1 MYNLPGDFLMTYDSD
16 LSEHSDS
23 SDFDGTSNSTLQQR
37 KKQKV
42 YWKSFRPKSK
52 RDANTPTCSSS
63 YTVTQN
69 SSREIWETQTISQNG
84 GTLGVKVRKT
94 YKNKTCKTLDGG
106 DQIETVKS
114 KRASTRRKV
123 MPCLSCMFGRSSN
136 NVKQMSIIKE
146 NPTEN
151 VNIDTGCQATNVNGE
166 HKIRKFN
173 RSQQLYAVQPVY
185 AVEGNV
191 HAKSSPLQHTKI
203 VREPLLNR
211 KTVRNEKS
219 NAWCFTSSSDDN
231 EYRFVQREIYK
242 KHVEKPSKNRH
253 KMNTDVREEYHTQKE
268 SKGHKNAEQQC
279 STNVN
284 RNYEVYTYPC
294 LNRSNTGGAYTA
306 TGPNC
311 PKNELPDTCSG
322 FWEYFF
328 TKLNSQ
334 QNQNQNQSNTNARPC
349 KCRTESS
356 SNVCKPC
363 DKSLCTRDLSQ
374 GSQTGVNKKP
384 TCDCSTTFSRNA
396 SMHASE
402 APPSRVEPRDTS
414 QEGPR
419 SKLKR
424 EKVYCKCYPEK
435 KKPQYTSSKE
445 AGPENYTSA
454 PTHASTNADNE
465 GTRPCQ
471 LSHTDITESLSQK
484 YNGEILCI
492 HNPPCVLINGCL
504 NLPPAK
510 EEVTMDTW
518 RTSTPQTYKFCS
530 SPRSTYFQKQPSTQF
545 RVQTCQQNP
554 YLIRDSGCQY
564 SSSIIG
570 IQSSNKWKSNEGFQ
584 YQNSSIVKPASVIDG
599 SCQYRPSPYELQN
612 QKTAVN
618 DVNDENFRKYRISSN
633 EIQKLKA
640 VNESCQYWLSPTEME
655 KGQNDNIEGCFYCR
669 ETPTDVKK
677 LITHSKEKL
686 KPAGIDFR
694 VPKPRKEKIIQ
705 CVCNHNPPCEVVRTC
720 CKAKFDPKIQNSCVH
735 VPMCEKVPLCVLE
748 LKNQNEAFQSCQH
761 RPKCVEVPICTRNY
775 IVLTAR
781 EEVATQSQ
789 SKCKMV
795 CRHEPPCVMIQSCL
809 ARVCDSC
816 IPCDAIPDCV
826 HHPKCEMIP
835 ACCRKSAKEMVSVHT
850 QYPNQ
855 CSLV

>member
-23 SDFDGTSNSTLQQR
+23 SDFDGSNSTINQR
-37 KKQKV
+37 KKQKT
-42 YWKSFRPKSK
+42 YWKNFRPKSK
-52 RDANTPTCSSS
+52 KDTNTPTCSSS

-69 SSREIWETQTISQNG
+69 SSREIWETQTFSQNG
-84 GTLGVKVRKT
+84 GTVGVKVRKT

-106 DQIETVKS
+106 DQVETIKS

-123 MPCLSCMFGRSSN
+123 IPCLSCMFGRSSN
-136 NVKQMSIIKE
+136 NVKQMSIIRE

-185 AVEGNV
+185 AVEGNA
-191 HAKSSPLQHTKI
+191 HAESSPFQQTKI
-203 VREPLLNR
+203 VNKPLASR

-219 NAWCFTSSSDDN
+219 NAWCFTSSSEDN
-231 EYRFVQREIYK
+231 EYRFVQRETYK
-242 KHVEKPSKNRH
+242 KQVEKPSKNRQ
-253 KMNTDVREEYHTQKE
+253 KINTDVKQEYNRETEGPKRQ
-268 SKGHKNAEQQC
+268 KNAEQQY
-279 STNVN
+279 STKVN

-294 LNRSNTGGAYTA
+294 LNRSNTGSAYAGTN
-306 TGPNC
+306 TTC
-311 PKNELPDTCSG
+311 PKNELPITCSG

-334 QNQNQNQSNTNARPC
+334 QSQNQSNTASRPC

-363 DKSLCTRDLSQ
+363 DKSLCTGDLSQ
-374 GSQTGVNKKP
+374 SSQTGANKKG
-384 TCDCSTTFSRNA
+384 TCDCSTAFSRSA
-396 SMHASE
+396 SMQ
-402 APPSRVEPRDTS
+402 APPNEIPCKAEPKNTQDP
-414 QEGPR
+414 PR
-419 SKLKR
+419 PKLKPG

-435 KKPQYTSSKE
+435 KKPQPASTKDGAPKE
-445 AGPENYTSA
+445 CKAY
-454 PTHASTNADNE
+454 TNADSGEANE

-518 RTSTPQTYKFCS
+518 PTNTPQTYKFCT

-545 RVQTCQQNP
+545 RVQTSQRNP
-554 YLIRDSGCQY
+554 YYLNNDSSCQY
-564 SSSIIG
+564 SSPIIG
-570 IQSSNKWKSNEGFQ
+570 IQSTNKWKSNEGFQ
-584 YQNSSIVKPASVIDG
+584 YQNSSIVKPVSVTDG
-599 SCQYRPSPYELQN
+599 SCQYRPSFYELQN
-612 QKTAVN
+612 HKTSVN
-618 DVNDENFRKYRISSN
+618 GIIDENSRKYRISSD
-633 EIQKLKA
+633 EIQKLKV

-655 KGQNDNIEGCFYCR
+655 KGQNDNVESCFYCR
-669 ETPTDVKK
+669 ESPTDINK
-677 LITHSKEKL
+677 LITHSKDKL
-686 KPAGIDFR
+686 RASGIEFR
-694 VPKPRKEKIIQ
+694 VPKIRKEKIIQ
-705 CVCNHNPPCEVVRTC
+705 SICNHNPPCEVVRTC
-720 CKAKFDPKIQNSCVH
+720 CTATYDPKIHTSCVH

-748 LKNQNEAFQSCQH
+748 LKNQNEAFQACQH

-795 CRHEPPCVMIQSCL
+795 CRHEPPCVMIQRCL

-816 IPCDAIPDCV
+816 IPCDAIPACV
-826 HHPKCEMIP
+826 HLPMCEMIP